1 MYNQQT
7 REMATTRYRSLVRR
21 AGRKA
26 FVKDKGTHTK
36 KECQKNPIFTNQKKK
51 GWSIQSFQQNYSN
64 ISYEVIKATS
74 IKKLAKNLN
83 VTDKVH
89 LLFIFVLL
97 FNAAYD
103 FCSKSVARPKCA
115 RTSYE
120 FDSISLEKEQYWVYN
135 PSLST
140 GRMPL

>member
-1 MYNQQT
+1 LSKTKAHTPKRNV
-7 REMATTRYRSLVRR
+7 RKPRYSQ
-21 AGRKA
+21 
-26 FVKDKGTHTK
+26 TK
-36 KECQKNPIFTNQKKK
+36 KKRV
-51 GWSIQSFQQNYSN
+51 GVQSFQQNYSN